1 VGFSELGF
9 LGSTCAGVL
18 VGLDGTILSQQEAI
32 FFFFFF
38 FFFGKRYS
46 TQTTLNKS
54 IQIFLF
60 LIKIRN
66 S

>member
-38 FFFGKRYS
+38 FGKRYS

>member
-32 FFFFFF
+32 FFFFF
-38 FFFGKRYS
+38 GKRYS